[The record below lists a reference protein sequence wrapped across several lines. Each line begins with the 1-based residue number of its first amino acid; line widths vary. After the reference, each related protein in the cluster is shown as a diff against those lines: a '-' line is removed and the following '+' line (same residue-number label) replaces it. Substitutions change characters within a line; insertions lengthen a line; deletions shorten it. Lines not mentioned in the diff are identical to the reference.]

1 MPCRSRCVYRCA
13 GLDGVVI
20 RRGPRRRSRT
30 VASAMARN
38 VTPSDKT
45 LDEAA
50 VPWVR
55 SECLDRV
62 RFATLAP
69 LPACLPLALEGEQ
82 NLPPRCRTCRAG
94 AWRRYKDQRVQKIPD
109 SDVRSRVETRC
120 EHPNFLRLLYVSCDR
135 FPTRLNVPISA
146 TTCCQVFVFSKVVRS
161 WCRRVPRSWSSLARH
176 RLSSRASY
184 RLSCWA
190 PCTSSSRA
198 SRSPRKV
205 IAAAGYE
212 HRRSRRRQGR
222 PGGLPQSG

>member
-1 MPCRSRCVYRCA
+1 
-13 GLDGVVI
+13 
-20 RRGPRRRSRT
+20 
-30 VASAMARN
+30 MARN

-109 SDVRSRVETRC
+109 LTFAAVWK
-120 EHPNFLRLLYVSCDR
+120 HGANIQ
-135 FPTRLNVPISA
+135 IS
-146 TTCCQVFVFSKVVRS
+146 
-161 WCRRVPRSWSSLARH
+161 
-176 RLSSRASY
+176 
-184 RLSCWA
+184 
-190 PCTSSSRA
+190 
-198 SRSPRKV
+198 
-205 IAAAGYE
+205 
-212 HRRSRRRQGR
+212 
-222 PGGLPQSG
+222 